1 MRSLLYVMA
10 LGMVAAVAVWAYR
23 VNYDTL
29 NALDRVS
36 DLQSQ
41 IAREREA
48 IAILRAEWAYLN
60 APERLARLSLMHEG
74 ELGLAPMGPD
84 HFAETQMVAFPPPP
98 PLPPAPPYVEPPLKI
113 ENNEIAS
120 AEGVARMFDLG
131 ARPSHAAPVAW
142 TLAAGTDAGEGLSTA
157 ATTDLSSRFG
167 MEPPR

>member
-10 LGMVAAVAVWAYR
+10 LGLVATVAVWAYR
-23 VNYDTL
+23 VNYETL

-36 DLQSQ
+36 DLHSQ

-48 IAILRAEWAYLN
+48 IAVLRAEWAYLN
-60 APERLARLSLMHEG
+60 APDRLARLSLMHDA

-98 PLPPAPPYVEPPLKI
+98 PLPPAPPYVEPPLEI
-113 ENNEIAS
+113 ENNVIAS
-120 AEGVARMFDLG
+120 AEEVARMFDLG
-131 ARPSHAAPVAW
+131 ARSSRAAPVAW
-142 TLAAGTDAGEGLSTA
+142 TLASDGDEAPASSA
-157 ATTDLSSRFG
+157 ATDLSARFG